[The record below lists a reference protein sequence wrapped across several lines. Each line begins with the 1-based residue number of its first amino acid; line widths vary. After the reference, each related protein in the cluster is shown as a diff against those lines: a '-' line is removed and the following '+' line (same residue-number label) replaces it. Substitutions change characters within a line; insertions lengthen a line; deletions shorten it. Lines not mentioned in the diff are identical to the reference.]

1 LQVIVKKFQLLILMI
16 KRLSLCIF
24 AIITIA
30 ACTNNTVRISGTLNK
45 SQKGQYIYLGELTSR
60 EIKPVDSVK
69 LADDG
74 KFSFKKELKAPAF
87 YILKVSDHSFLTML
101 LKPGERISM
110 ESYYDSL
117 NYPVSIKGSE
127 GTMLM
132 DEYNRNLRNTINKLS
147 GLSSIY
153 RKNADNPNLPA
164 IIDSLDKTAQ
174 SYLDEINQYTKTYI
188 DRNIESLVSLIA
200 LYQQVAPNVY
210 VLNPSKDYRYYLR
223 VDSVLSKLYPDYEPV
238 ASLHEQVQ
246 QLKDAF
252 AGGAEKSSPIREGA
266 PAPEIALPTPAGDTV
281 RLSSTRGSVVLLDFW
296 ASWCSPC
303 RMENPNLVKAYNTYH
318 RKGFQ
323 IFQVSLDKTKDAWVN
338 GIKDD
343 QLDKWIHVSDIQY
356 WNSAAVKLYNIESI
370 PSNFL
375 LDREGRIIAVNLR
388 GDALEA
394 KLAEILK

>member
-1 LQVIVKKFQLLILMI
+1 MI

-101 LKPGERISM
+101 LKPGERIRM

-303 RMENPNLVKAYNTYH
+303 RMENPNLVKAYSTYH